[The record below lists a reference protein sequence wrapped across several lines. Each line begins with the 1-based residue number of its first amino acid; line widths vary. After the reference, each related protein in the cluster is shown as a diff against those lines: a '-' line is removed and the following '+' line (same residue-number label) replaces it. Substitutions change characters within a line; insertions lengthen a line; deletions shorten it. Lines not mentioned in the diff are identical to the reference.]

1 MAFRN
6 RTKPSST
13 TPTATKMTGL
23 LGITTVSTTSS
34 TYNNSTSSSP
44 FATTN
49 DFSGNRLYKPQ
60 IFKLN
65 ASSPSFPPA
74 CVPATTK
81 SCGESRVDSG
91 CDTSSTSCN
100 NSSKGS
106 RFCVGGGNN
115 NDSNRSRGDGDVR
128 FHRTWQRC
136 RWLSNQIV
144 FVTLLL
150 FVTMSP
156 VGLVRGEITC
166 PPYQE
171 IPYCSCFVLDDQL
184 HIQCSGSDIPALK
197 KSLQVLNGPVKSYS
211 VYDLDARA
219 TVLPDGVT
227 DNVTSPVFHMQVC
240 IHLHLLFYICIVYSY
255 RMLFIKTIT
264 TYWSLCV
271 IELSNSIENP

>member
-34 TYNNSTSSSP
+34 TYNINTSSSP
-44 FATTN
+44 FTTSN
-49 DFSGNRLYKPQ
+49 DFSGNRLFEPQ

-65 ASSPSFPPA
+65 ASSPSSFPPA
-74 CVPATTK
+74 CVPATT
-81 SCGESRVDSG
+81 
-91 CDTSSTSCN
+91 
-100 NSSKGS
+100 
-106 RFCVGGGNN
+106 
-115 NDSNRSRGDGDVR
+115 NRSRGDGDVR

-240 IHLHLLFYICIVYSY
+240 TFNYFFIHFYSVQFY

-264 TYWSLCV
+264 TLWSLDPLV
-271 IELSNSIENP
+271 LLNFLQFH